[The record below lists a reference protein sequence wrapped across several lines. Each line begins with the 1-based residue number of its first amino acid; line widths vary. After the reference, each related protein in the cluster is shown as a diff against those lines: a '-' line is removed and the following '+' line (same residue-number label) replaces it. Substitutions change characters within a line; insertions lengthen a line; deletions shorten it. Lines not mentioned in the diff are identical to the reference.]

1 MGKAEETRKRI
12 IVNAA
17 ALFNVQ
23 GYNGTAISDVMAATG
38 LKKGG
43 IYSHFESKDDLA
55 LAAFDY
61 AYEKI
66 REQYRDIFI
75 RYPDDHVKQLIAI
88 IEVYRDMDKA
98 SPVDGGCPLLNT
110 AVESDDY
117 HPELKRQA
125 QAMMRQWQK
134 VIKRIVKAGIEKGV
148 MRDDVDI
155 DKLTTLIISSL
166 EGGVMMSKLMD
177 KSDYLNQTVDF
188 LIQNIEENVL
198 I

>member
-1 MGKAEETRKRI
+1 MGKAEETRKKI

-17 ALFNVQ
+17 TLFNVQ
-23 GYNGTAISDVMAATG
+23 GYNGTAISDVMTATG

-43 IYSHFESKDDLA
+43 IYSHFASKDDLA
-55 LAAFDY
+55 VAAFDY

-66 REQYRDIFI
+66 REQYRDIFK
-75 RYPDDHVKQLIAI
+75 RYPDDYVGQLIAI

-98 SPVDGGCPLLNT
+98 SPIEGGCPLLNT
-110 AVESDDY
+110 AVESDDN

-125 QAMMRQWQK
+125 QAMMRQWEK
-134 VIKRIVKAGIEKGV
+134 VIKRTVRAGMEAGT
-148 MRDDVDI
+148 MREDVDI

-166 EGGVMMSKLMD
+166 EGAVMMSRLMD
-177 KSDYLNQTVDF
+177 KSDYLKQTIDF
-188 LIQNIEENVL
+188 LIQNIEDNVC

>member
-1 MGKAEETRKRI
+1 MGKAEETRKKI
-12 IVNAA
+12 IINAA
-17 ALFNVQ
+17 TLFNTQ
-23 GYNGTAISDVMAATG
+23 GYNGTAISDVMRATG

-43 IYSHFESKDDLA
+43 IYSHFASKDELA

-66 REQYRDIFI
+66 REQYRDIFK
-75 RYPDDHVKQLIAI
+75 RYPDDHMKQLIAI

-110 AVESDDY
+110 AIESDDY
-117 HPELKRQA
+117 HPELKGHA
-125 QAMMRQWQK
+125 QTMMRQWER
-134 VIKRIVKAGIEKGV
+134 VIKRVVKAGIDAGA
-148 MRDDVDI
+148 MREDVDV
-155 DKLTTLIISSL
+155 DGLTTLIISSL
-166 EGGVMMSKLMD
+166 EGAVMMSKLMD

-188 LIQNIEENVL
+188 LIQNIEVNVC